1 MRYPRSPLFVVAVV
15 VQKGKSERFALRVQ
29 AKSCRRRDGS
39 KNASPSLK
47 LTTWPQSTLMDGI
60 LQDGDNELR
69 PRPKPGFKKDI
80 LRRYIETPEAAGS
93 HAATE
98 AAAALLST
106 AADAVVS
113 TTVTERVA
121 EPVTSTSATITPMI
135 TQSTEVAIQIIPG
148 VIRPIPLPP
157 AGTSFRRHWFNP
169 QISNHTPSSA
179 PPGATHFSQLSH
191 HGFTPPRVQPT
202 PQPPT
207 APPPPVNTGHVNP
220 SIHLSSEVELTRVTP
235 TTFLILSEPPRRPE
249 PPGLGFNAIKP
260 PQQTPVPIMAHRLTP
275 TQNQQPLPDSTMSPA
290 MASASVPVS
299 EPHLAAGNQVGGGAR
314 TRRQQKPDDLVPPGC
329 GLTRSDIVELP
340 IDDFNDKVA
349 EKPEQEV
356 LVLKDRR
363 RRGKNRVR
371 LEQCSFN
378 FLVRSLM
385 LY

>member
-98 AAAALLST
+98 AASPST
-106 AADAVVS
+106 PADAVVS

-179 PPGATHFSQLSH
+179 PPGAAHFSQLSH

-235 TTFLILSEPPRRPE
+235 TTFLILSEPPRCPE
-249 PPGLGFNAIKP
+249 PP
-260 PQQTPVPIMAHRLTP
+260 
-275 TQNQQPLPDSTMSPA
+275 
-290 MASASVPVS
+290 
-299 EPHLAAGNQVGGGAR
+299 
-314 TRRQQKPDDLVPPGC
+314 PPGVQ
-329 GLTRSDIVELP
+329 SDQTTSA
-340 IDDFNDKVA
+340 NSCA
-349 EKPEQEV
+349 NH
-356 LVLKDRR
+356 
-363 RRGKNRVR
+363 GT
-371 LEQCSFN
+371 
-378 FLVRSLM
+378 
-385 LY
+385 

>member
-98 AAAALLST
+98 P

-135 TQSTEVAIQIIPG
+135 TQSTEVAIQVIPG

-179 PPGATHFSQLSH
+179 PLGGSHFSQLSH

-235 TTFLILSEPPRRPE
+235 TTFLILSEPPRRTE
-249 PPGLGFNAIKP
+249 PSSGLGFNVIQQP
-260 PQQTPVPIMAHRLTP
+260 PQQTPVSIMAHRLTP

-299 EPHLAAGNQVGGGAR
+299 GSAEPHLAAGNQVGGGAR

-349 EKPEQEV
+349 EKDEKEI

-363 RRGKNRVR
+363 RRGKNRVS
-371 LEQCSFN
+371 LEHA
-378 FLVRSLM
+378 V
-385 LY
+385 

>member
-98 AAAALLST
+98 GAAAPST

-121 EPVTSTSATITPMI
+121 EPVTSTSATITPMV
-135 TQSTEVAIQIIPG
+135 THSNEVANK
-148 VIRPIPLPP
+148 VIRPIPLQPP
-157 AGTSFRRHWFNP
+157 VTSFRPHYSPWFNP
-169 QISNHTPSSA
+169 QSSNHTPSLA
-179 PPGATHFSQLSH
+179 PPGGSHFSQLSH
-191 HGFTPPRVQPT
+191 HGFTPPSVPPM
-202 PQPPT
+202 PQPT
-207 APPPPVNTGHVNP
+207 APPPPVNTGHVTP
-220 SIHLSSEVELTRVTP
+220 SILLRGRPEVELTRVTP
-235 TTFLILSEPPRRPE
+235 TTFIILSEPLRCTE
-249 PPGLGFNAIKP
+249 PPGLGFNVIKP
-260 PQQTPVPIMAHRLTP
+260 PQQPPIMADRLTP
-275 TQNQQPLPDSTMSPA
+275 TQLQQPLPDSTIPA
-290 MASASVPVS
+290 LASSSVPVS
-299 EPHLAAGNQVGGGAR
+299 GSEPLLAGNQVGGGTR
-314 TRRQQKPDDLVPPGC
+314 PRRQQKPDDLVPPGC

-349 EKPEQEV
+349 EKDEKEI

-371 LEQCSFN
+371 LEH
-378 FLVRSLM
+378 VV
-385 LY
+385 